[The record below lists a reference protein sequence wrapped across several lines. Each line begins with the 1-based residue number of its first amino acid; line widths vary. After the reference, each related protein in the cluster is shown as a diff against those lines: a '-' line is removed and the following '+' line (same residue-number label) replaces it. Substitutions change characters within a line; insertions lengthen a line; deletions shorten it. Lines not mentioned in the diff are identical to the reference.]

1 MRKRGIIFFIASI
14 VSLVV
19 GASSHVLRTSDSKVM
34 FVLGSVIGIAM
45 LASALCFG
53 ILGFLEI
60 VKSKKG
66 R

>member
-1 MRKRGIIFFIASI
+1 MRKRGIIYFIASI

-19 GASSHVLRTSDSKVM
+19 GASCHVLRTSDSKVL
-34 FVLGSVIGIAM
+34 FVIGAVIGIAM
-45 LASALCFG
+45 LASALVFG